1 MSAKTV
7 LITGCSSG
15 IGAALAQEFHH
26 RGFIV
31 YATARRPGAL
41 AGLVQRG
48 IRTLALDVTDP
59 GSITNVII
67 TIGQEQGGL
76 DLLINNAGFTTVG
89 PTIELGEERLRDQLE
104 TNVIGAMA
112 TLRLAMPLLER
123 RRGCV
128 ANIGSI
134 VGVAPLPFRG
144 FYGASKAALN
154 ALSDALRVELKPFG
168 IRVVSVQPGGV
179 RTSITDKSAG
189 MDLAG
194 SRYEK
199 IAAAIERDRHV
210 SQLDAMPAEDFA
222 RQLADRLLRRN
233 PPAVIRLGAKS
244 KSLPAMKRWLPTALL
259 DWILARRFGLAGL
272 KP

>member
-1 MSAKTV
+1 MSSKTV

-89 PTIELGEERLRDQLE
+89 PTIELGEERLREQLE
-104 TNVIGAMA
+104 TNVVGALT
-112 TLRLAMPLLER
+112 TLRLALPLLER
-123 RRGCV
+123 RGGRV

-134 VGVAPLPFRG
+134 TGVAPLPFRG
-144 FYGASKAALN
+144 FYSASKAALH
-154 ALSDALRVELKPFG
+154 ALSDALRVELAPLG
-168 IRVVSVQPGGV
+168 IKVISVQPGGI
-179 RTSITDKSAG
+179 RTSITEKSAG

-194 SRYEK
+194 SRYEA
-199 IAAAIERDRHV
+199 IAEAIERDRHV
-210 SQLDAMPAEDFA
+210 SQVNAMPAEEFA
-222 RQLADRLLRRN
+222 CKLADKLLRRN
-233 PPAVIRLGAKS
+233 PPAVVRLGEKS
-244 KSLPAMKRWLPTALL
+244 FVLPAMKRWLPAALL
-259 DWILARRFGLAGL
+259 DFILARRFGLAGL
-272 KP
+272 KR

>member
-1 MSAKTV
+1 VAPKTV

-15 IGAALAQEFHH
+15 IGAALAQEFHR
-26 RGFIV
+26 RGFVV

-48 IRTLALDVTDP
+48 IHTLALDVTDP
-59 GSITNVII
+59 GSISSAII

-89 PTIELGEERLRDQLE
+89 PTIELGEERLREQLE
-104 TNVIGAMA
+104 TNVVGALA
-112 TLRLAMPLLER
+112 TLRLALPLLER
-123 RRGCV
+123 RRGRI

-134 VGVAPLPFRG
+134 TGVAPLPFRG
-144 FYGASKAALN
+144 FYSASKAALH
-154 ALSDALRVELKPFG
+154 ALSDSLRVELKPLG
-168 IRVVSVQPGGV
+168 IKVISVQPGGI

-189 MDLAG
+189 MELAG

-199 IAAAIERDRHV
+199 IADIIERDRHV
-210 SQLDAMPAEDFA
+210 SQLNAMPAEIFA
-222 RQLADRLLRRN
+222 RKLADRLTRRN
-233 PPAVIRLGAKS
+233 PPAVVRLGEKS
-244 KSLPAMKRWLPTALL
+244 IVLPAMKRWLPTALL
-259 DWILARRFGLAGL
+259 DFILARRFGLTGF

>member
-26 RGFIV
+26 RGFVV
-31 YATARRPGAL
+31 YATARQPGSL

-89 PTIELGEERLRDQLE
+89 PTIELGEDKLRHQLE

-112 TLRLAMPLLER
+112 TLRLALPLQER
-123 RRGCV
+123 RRGRV

-134 VGVAPLPFRG
+134 TGVAPLPFRG
-144 FYGASKAALN
+144 FYSASKAALN
-154 ALSDALRVELKPFG
+154 ALSDSLRMELKPLG
-168 IRVVSVQPGGV
+168 ITVISVQPGGI
-179 RTSITDKSAG
+179 RTSITDKSEG

-194 SRYEK
+194 SRYEP
-199 IAAAIERDRHV
+199 IAEAIERDRHV
-210 SQLDAMPAEDFA
+210 SQLKAMPAEEFA
-222 RQLADRLLRRN
+222 RKLADRLTRRN
-233 PPAVIRLGAKS
+233 PPAVVRLGTNS
-244 KSLPAMKRWLPTALL
+244 FLLPALKRLLPETWLDALL
-259 DWILARRFGLAGL
+259 SRRFGLSGL
-272 KP
+272 K